1 MNKPSAAMMRVLREA
16 KYLGDLGERGG
27 KIYSRRDDATPFCSK
42 ATVRALIQRGWMKA
56 LRSSFVITSKG
67 KFAEREL

>member
-1 MNKPSAAMMRVLREA
+1 MLREA
-16 KYLGDLGERGG
+16 KYLGNLGERGG
-27 KIYSRRDDATPFCSK
+27 KIYSHRDDAAPFCSK

-56 LRSSFVITSKG
+56 LRSSFIITSKG